1 MKPAEVKNPGM
12 YWAKLTTT
20 KAYSAIAKVSGEF
33 PFFSI
38 ELWNVYF
45 DRSGIDYEPH
55 TILIDDMVLI
65 DNPNNKP

>member
-1 MKPAEVKNPGM
+1 MKLSEVKNPGM
-12 YWAKLTTT
+12 YWVKMADT

-38 ELWNVYF
+38 EVWNIYF
-45 DRSGIDYEPH
+45 DQSGIDYKPYLM
-55 TILIDDMVLI
+55 LIDDMVLI